1 MKCKETPQSTEDGSG
16 PAIHFVLDLLAK
28 HYGMARVR
36 REAGAA
42 FLSWLAGRGPS
53 FCGPSQ
59 LRHVKRELNAVNK
72 RRCQEA
78 GTAAAYARLIQRP
91 HDLRETQ
98 PGKGRPPSVPPHLSG
113 APGNTHSFDDL
124 NVPMG
129 CYHFLLS
136 LWGVCGVLGASGF
149 KICAFNLHGFGESK
163 ANNPE
168 VMKMLVKI
176 IARCDVCVLQE
187 VRDSK
192 NKAFPKLLSQLN
204 RYGRYE
210 YGSVASE
217 RLGRGV
223 YQEQYVFVYRTAR
236 AAVVDQYQYPDSNDL
251 FSREPFAVRFRAPS
265 TAIKAFVLIAVHTSP
280 ENATKEID
288 SLYDVFKVV
297 REMWTTENVMFLG
310 DFNADCRYLPKKYR
324 KDVRLLTDQSF
335 DWLIS
340 DDTDTTVRQS
350 TDCAYDRIVVHGNA
364 FSKAIVPHSATAFVF
379 PSAYRLTEQQV
390 TAVRLVPSERLVL
403 HGVADRRCGRCSRP
417 QTYGEPGV
425 PALGVSD
432 HYPVEVSLK
441 SGGSLHNP
449 VYTSALTLALL
460 AGPSRTMKPIPGS
473 GAVGPRAREWP
484 PPVKTSQNCQMIQD
498 SDLLTDPAESFTTRQ
513 SSLLAV
519 QFFLAVEIK

>member
-1 MKCKETPQSTEDGSG
+1 MSLMSIRLGVEKALPPELFTPHMTGTEAEPALPRTTRTTDMKDGLEMKAQRDETD
-16 PAIHFVLDLLAK
+16 F
-28 HYGMARVR
+28 
-36 REAGAA
+36 
-42 FLSWLAGRGPS
+42 
-53 FCGPSQ
+53 
-59 LRHVKRELNAVNK
+59 
-72 RRCQEA
+72 
-78 GTAAAYARLIQRP
+78 
-91 HDLRETQ
+91 DLRW
-98 PGKGRPPSVPPHLSG
+98 
-113 APGNTHSFDDL
+113 N
-124 NVPMG
+124 PMG
-129 CYHFLLS
+129 CYHVLLS

-204 RYGRYE
+204 RYGRYQ

-223 YQEQYVFVYRTAR
+223 YQEQYIFVYRTAR
-236 AAVVDQYQYPDSNDL
+236 AAVVDQYQYPDSADL
-251 FSREPFAVRFRAPS
+251 FSREPFAVRFSAPS

-297 REMWTTENVMFLG
+297 RKMWTTENVMFLG

-340 DDTDTTVRQS
+340 DETDTTVRQS
-350 TDCAYDRIVVHGNA
+350 TDCAYDRIVVHGSA

-379 PSAYRLTEQQV
+379 PSAYRLTEQQ
-390 TAVRLVPSERLVL
+390 
-403 HGVADRRCGRCSRP
+403 
-417 QTYGEPGV
+417 
-425 PALGVSD
+425 ALGVSD

-449 VYTSALTLALL
+449 VYTPALTLALL
-460 AGPSRTMKPIPGS
+460 AGWVTFS
-473 GAVGPRAREWP
+473 
-484 PPVKTSQNCQMIQD
+484 
-498 SDLLTDPAESFTTRQ
+498 
-513 SSLLAV
+513 
-519 QFFLAVEIK
+519 